1 MNRKNAE
8 SPCRKSTA
16 REAGLTIPDA
26 TIGCDFYSADD
37 TILLSSAEAMHK
49 SRSHSNTAGAAK
61 LTAWSY
67 RIFTVLL
74 AAAFLLMLAT
84 LLLPSLHLPGNPQGL
99 EVTLLLLA
107 TATTIFALERQ
118 LPMQNVLLVLAA
130 TSFIGGAAH
139 TLGAISGIPF
149 GQFTF
154 TDELGPELFQRLPW
168 AMPLIW
174 IVVVLNSRGTARLIL
189 RPWRK
194 TKTYGFWLIGLT
206 AVLTVLFALA
216 LDPFASRIK
225 NYWLWTPAKFPLT
238 WQGAPLVNF
247 LSWGIV
253 TLLILAVV
261 TPALINKQLSRRG
274 TPDFHPLCVWL
285 GGILIFG
292 IACAQNGLWP
302 AASVDAA
309 IGIIIIVF
317 AICGARW

>member
-1 MNRKNAE
+1 
-8 SPCRKSTA
+8 
-16 REAGLTIPDA
+16 
-26 TIGCDFYSADD
+26 
-37 TILLSSAEAMHK
+37 MHK

-149 GQFTF
+149 GKFTF

-174 IVVVLNSRGTARLIL
+174 VVVVLNSRGVARLVL

-194 TKTYGFWLIGLT
+194 TKNYGFWLVGLT
-206 AVLTVLFALA
+206 AVLTALFALA

-225 NYWLWTPAKFPLT
+225 NYWLWTPVKFPLT

-261 TPALINKQLSRRG
+261 TPAFINKQLSRRN

-285 GGILIFG
+285 GSILIFG
-292 IACAQNGLWP
+292 IACVQNGLWP
-302 AASVDAA
+302 AAAVDAA
-309 IGIIIIVF
+309 IGIVIIVF
-317 AICGARW
+317 AISGARW

>member
-1 MNRKNAE
+1 
-8 SPCRKSTA
+8 
-16 REAGLTIPDA
+16 
-26 TIGCDFYSADD
+26 
-37 TILLSSAEAMHK
+37 MHK

-67 RIFTVLL
+67 WIFTVLL

-84 LLLPSLHLPGNPQGL
+84 LLLPSLHLPGNPQEL

-118 LPMQNVLLVLAA
+118 LPMQNVLLVLAV

-174 IVVVLNSRGTARLIL
+174 VVAVLNSRGVARLIL

-206 AVLTVLFALA
+206 VVLTVLFDLA

-225 NYWLWTPAKFPLT
+225 NYWIWTPVKFPLAR
-238 WQGAPLVNF
+238 QGAPPVNF

-253 TLLILAVV
+253 TLLILAFV
-261 TPALINKQLSRRG
+261 TPAFLNKQLSRRS
-274 TPDFHPLCVWL
+274 TQDFHPPCVWL
-285 GGILIFG
+285 GCILIFG
-292 IACAQNGLWP
+292 TACGQNKSWSAV
-302 AASVDAA
+302 AADAT
-309 IGIIIIVF
+309 IGIVTIIF
-317 AICGARW
+317 AVRGARWRENSSPALNQI

>member
-1 MNRKNAE
+1 
-8 SPCRKSTA
+8 
-16 REAGLTIPDA
+16 
-26 TIGCDFYSADD
+26 
-37 TILLSSAEAMHK
+37 MHK

-84 LLLPSLHLPGNPQGL
+84 LFLPSLNLPGNLQGL

-194 TKTYGFWLIGLT
+194 TKNYGFWLIGLAT
-206 AVLTVLFALA
+206 VLTVLFALTF
-216 LDPFASRIK
+216 DPFASRIEH
-225 NYWLWTPAKFPLT
+225 YWLWTPVKFPLT

-261 TPALINKQLSRRG
+261 TPAFINKQLSRRG
-274 TPDFHPLCVWL
+274 TPDFHSLCVWL
-285 GGILIFG
+285 GSILIFG

-302 AASVDAA
+302 AAAVDAA
-309 IGIIIIVF
+309 IGIVIFIL
-317 AICGARW
+317 AAYGARW